1 MAKLLRKRCKS
12 ALQNHKK
19 KSFVILAQLLQSN
32 APILLPRHAATQGG
46 RIRLFR
52 RADRSHC
59 VALQAIEY
67 RRRLLLYCIISVTSM
82 STTKPTQEN
91 LDESLIAP

>member
-1 MAKLLRKRCKS
+1 MSRK
-12 ALQNHKK
+12 NHKK
-19 KSFVILAQLLQSN
+19 KLLVILAQLLQSN
-32 APILLPRHAATQGG
+32 APNLMARHATTQGG

-59 VALQAIEY
+59 VALQEIEY

-82 STTKPTQEN
+82 STTKLTQEN